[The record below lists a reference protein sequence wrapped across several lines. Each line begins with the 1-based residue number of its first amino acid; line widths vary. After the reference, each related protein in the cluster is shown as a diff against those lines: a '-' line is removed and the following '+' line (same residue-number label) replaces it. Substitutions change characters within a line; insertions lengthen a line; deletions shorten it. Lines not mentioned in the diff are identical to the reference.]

1 MSMWWMIFA
10 GRLRP
15 DEYGCQSII
24 LIAHRLSTI
33 LAADEILVVKD
44 GEIVE
49 RGQHEDLVKAGG
61 TYTQLYETQFGKAPD
76 DQEEEMDLTG
86 YDTD

>member
-1 MSMWWMIFA
+1 MLPGKYPA
-10 GRLRP
+10 GNNQRGRHVLTV
-15 DEYGCQSII
+15 S
-24 LIAHRLSTI
+24 AVK
-33 LAADEILVVKD
+33 ILVVKD